1 MTPNSTRTPPAS
13 DVQPWCKKT
22 ATQHSK
28 PPQRNP
34 TQNGALEARGHATAL
49 PSTLP
54 QDNITC
60 GRWCGRQSTGPMR
73 QHPPQRLSK
82 ISAMWRLAVAAE
94 FAASAAAPVLRQ
106 HPPQRLSK
114 ISAMWRLAVAAEFA
128 ASAAAPV
135 LRQHP
140 PQRLSKI
147 SAYDAAPVFL
157 LLRHVLR
164 HVMRHL
170 ACPLGVR
177 GAPKILGGGF
187 WRLGGLR
194 CVSHTWCV
202 TQERYGRVSTFGR

>member
-106 HPPQRLSK
+106 HPPQR
-114 ISAMWRLAVAAEFA
+114 V
-128 ASAAAPV
+128 
-135 LRQHP
+135 
-140 PQRLSKI
+140 SKI

-177 GAPKILGGGF
+177 GAPQIWGGGF